1 MTTSVKERIQ
11 PELDQAKEESKLRAE
26 RISDILKAAASMTF
40 EELKGGSTELNVIT
54 RKSLGKLLE
63 ELEEIADSEDVA
75 VDAVVSETTLE
86 PEVDEASTTQEAI
99 PTWKELLTDA
109 IKIVR
114 DRRGGLFQRLKDH
127 WSQSAA
133 KVDTD
138 MTDEYGDR
146 YLKAKSVFKQIV
158 AWYQSTKKRAND
170 DSTVQQD
177 AQPVNIE
184 VVDDEVTNS
193 AVLKNVNL
201 LDSELQ
207 SESN

>member
-63 ELEEIADSEDVA
+63 ELEEVADSEDIA
-75 VDAVVSETTLE
+75 VNAVVSEMTLE

-114 DRRGGLFQRLKDH
+114 DRRGDWFQRLKDH
-127 WSQSAA
+127 WAQSAA

-146 YLKAKSVFKQIV
+146 YLKAKSVFQQIV
-158 AWYQSTKKRAND
+158 AWYHSTKKRPND
-170 DSTVQQD
+170 NNTVQQN

-184 VVDDEVTNS
+184 VVDDEATNS
-193 AVLKNVNL
+193 EVLKNVNL
-201 LDSELQ
+201 LDLEPQ
-207 SESN
+207 TESN